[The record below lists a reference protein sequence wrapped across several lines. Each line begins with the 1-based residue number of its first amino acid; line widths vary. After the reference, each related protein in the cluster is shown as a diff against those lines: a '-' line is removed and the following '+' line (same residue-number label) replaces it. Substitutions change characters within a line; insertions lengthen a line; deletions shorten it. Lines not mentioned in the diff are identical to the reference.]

1 MVLYLKQS
9 EDVRTLAFTCVYFAL
24 FFFMWRTYTTPFNSI
39 VSLFLWFILCH
50 FSFVGAIAT
59 HNCIHCPMFDTRVN
73 PGPYLNKLFQF
84 VLTLCYG
91 HPVSSYVPGH
101 NLSHHKYTQQPK
113 DVMRTTKLQ
122 YSWHFLNALMFFPR
136 IGTDMLTNDKIYF
149 RAQEKLGRPI
159 VRQLRYEYCVLYTA
173 AAIFILLDY
182 RRWFFFALLPHIW
195 AQALIIS
202 FNMLQHDGCDMSSR
216 YNFARN
222 FTGKWLN
229 FLCYNNGYHTIHHLH
244 PGLHWSQVI
253 VKHNEKIQPF
263 IHPNLDQPYILT
275 YMWRTFIWPGIR
287 VDWKGDKWEVPPYEP
302 DTPWYYE
309 QEETYSSS

>member
-1 MVLYLKQS
+1 
-9 EDVRTLAFTCVYFAL
+9 
-24 FFFMWRTYTTPFNSI
+24 
-39 VSLFLWFILCH
+39 
-50 FSFVGAIAT
+50 
-59 HNCIHCPMFDTRVN
+59 MFDTRVN
-73 PGPYLNKLFQF
+73 PGPYLNKIFQF
-84 VLTLCYG
+84 ILTISYG

-136 IGTDMLTNDKIYF
+136 IGTDMLSNDKIYF

-159 VRQLRYEYCVLYTA
+159 VRQLRYEYCVLYTT
-173 AAIFILLDY
+173 AAIFACLDY
-182 RRWFFFALLPHIW
+182 QRWFFFALLPHLW

-202 FNMLQHDGCDMSSR
+202 FNMLQHDGCDMTSR

-222 FTGKWLN
+222 FTGAWLN
-229 FLCYNNGYHTIHHLH
+229 YLCYNNGYHTVHHLH
-244 PGLHWSQVI
+244 PGMHWSKV
-253 VKHNEKIQPF
+253 VDKHNEVIKPY

-302 DTPWYYE
+302 DKPWFYE